1 MDVEEMTNDE
11 FRVSKEER
19 MTKPEPERRRG
30 SEVQSFEFWES
41 FRHSS
46 FVIRHSLGIAVALLL
61 VGCITDSSTPSLQNS
76 STPGVAYPVTRKT
89 NVVDDYNGVKVAD
102 PYRWLENDNAPET
115 KAWVEAQNKVT
126 AGYLQQIPEFPAIQ
140 ARLTRL
146 WNYERYGVPFQEGRR
161 Y

>member
-1 MDVEEMTNDE
+1 MDRQEMTNDE
-11 FRVSKEER
+11 FQNPKEAR
-19 MTKPEPERRRG
+19 MTN
-30 SEVQSFEFWES
+30 SEWGRNRVRELQSFGFGEF
-41 FRHSS
+41 FRHWSLVIGHS

-115 KAWVEAQNKVT
+115 KAW
-126 AGYLQQIPEFPAIQ
+126 
-140 ARLTRL
+140 
-146 WNYERYGVPFQEGRR
+146 
-161 Y
+161 